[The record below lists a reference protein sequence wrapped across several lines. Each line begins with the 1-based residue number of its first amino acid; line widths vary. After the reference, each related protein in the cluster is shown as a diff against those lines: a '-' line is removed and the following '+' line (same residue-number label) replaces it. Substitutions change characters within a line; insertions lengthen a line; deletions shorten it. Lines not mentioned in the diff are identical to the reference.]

1 MKNNSFHEKARE
13 ALKKHLENIL
23 SSCVIDKGIVN
34 FDRSTD
40 EDLYKYINE
49 AKKHK
54 KTWMRD
60 IDLYGLLYKQ
70 VSDYL
75 VEHIE
80 KIREISGKIKDIIGE
95 PGITD
100 LCVKIISYLESIPR
114 KYLVFFELPA
124 VHGLG
129 LKEIKLTDDISFV
142 ERVGESDFSDIKIPT
157 WSLLGGDYTLT
168 LEKGRLY
175 IRISVDGYT
184 DGTVES
190 SAIKKAYSKFKQV
203 ILLSNLSG
211 ILKEGQ
217 RDLSLG
223 LLGSVSHQIFVVNSR
238 DPNIEKYLVYFPQTV
253 SNYISKL
260 RLNEDILKP
269 PKFETLLETFENKE
283 IPTSNDKAKI
293 LKKRLRYPEKLLK
306 TSDNDENTEPI
317 KSAIEWAF
325 DSHANDND
333 TLAFIQACI
342 GIEAVIGDDTKDN
355 ITATLADRCAY
366 LLGDS
371 ISARKKIRE
380 NFEKLYDIRSKVVHG
395 RKACLDDE
403 QRHFLDYAQI
413 MLKRVIWKEI
423 SFIGTE
429 T

>member
-13 ALKKHLENIL
+13 ALEKHLENIL

-34 FDRSTD
+34 FDRSKN

-60 IDLYGLLYKQ
+60 IELYGLLYKQ

-75 VEHIE
+75 TEHIE
-80 KIREISGKIKDIIGE
+80 KRRETSGKVKDIIGE
-95 PGITD
+95 KEVTN
-100 LCVKIISYLESIPR
+100 LCVKIISYLDSIPR

-142 ERVGESDFSDIKIPT
+142 ERVSESDFSDIKIPSR
-157 WSLLGGDYTLT
+157 SLYGRDYTLQ
-168 LEKGRLY
+168 EGRLN

-184 DGTVES
+184 DGTLDS

-211 ILKEGQ
+211 ILKEWQG
-217 RDLSLG
+217 DLSLG

-253 SNYISKL
+253 SNYLLKL

-269 PKFETLLETFENKE
+269 TKLETLLETFENKE
-283 IPTSNDKAKI
+283 ASTSNDKAKI
-293 LKKRLRYPEKLLK
+293 LQKRFQHPVNLLK
-306 TSDNDENTEPI
+306 TPDNDKNAEPL
-317 KSAIEWAF
+317 KTAIEWAF
-325 DSHANDND
+325 DSLTNDNN

-342 GIEAVIGDDTKDN
+342 GLEAILGDDETKDN
-355 ITATLADRCAY
+355 ITATLADRCSY

-371 ISARKKIRE
+371 ISARKSIRE
-380 NFEKLYDIRSKVVHG
+380 NFKKLYGIRSKVVHG
-395 RKACLDDE
+395 RKAYLDDE
-403 QRHFLDYAQI
+403 QRYFLNYAQI
-413 MLKRVIWKEI
+413 MLKQVIWKEI
-423 SFIGTE
+423 SYIKEGG
-429 T
+429 

>member
-23 SSCVIDKGIVN
+23 SSCVMDKGNVN

-70 VSDYL
+70 VLDYL

-260 RLNEDILKP
+260 RFNEDILKP
-269 PKFETLLETFENKE
+269 TKFETLLETFENKE
-283 IPTSNDKAKI
+283 IPTSNDKAKL
-293 LKKRLRYPEKLLK
+293 LKNRFQYPVKLLK
-306 TSDNDENTEPI
+306 TPDNDENAESI

-380 NFEKLYDIRSKVVHG
+380 KFEKLYDIRSKIVHG
-395 RKACLDDE
+395 RKACLDEE

-413 MLKRVIWKEI
+413 MLKRVIGKEI

>member
-23 SSCVIDKGIVN
+23 SSCVMDKGNVN

-54 KTWMRD
+54 KTWMRE
-60 IDLYGLLYKQ
+60 IYLYGLLYKQ

-203 ILLSNLSG
+203 ILLSNLSE

>member
-95 PGITD
+95 KRITD

-203 ILLSNLSG
+203 ILLSNLSE

>member
-40 EDLYKYINE
+40 EDLYRYINE

-54 KTWMRD
+54 KTWMRE

-175 IRISVDGYT
+175 IRIAVDGYT

-283 IPTSNDKAKI
+283 IPTSNDKAKL
-293 LKKRLRYPEKLLK
+293 LKNRFQYPVKLLK
-306 TSDNDENTEPI
+306 TPDNDENAESI

-380 NFEKLYDIRSKVVHG
+380 NFEKLYDIRSKIVHG
-395 RKACLDDE
+395 RKACLDEE

-413 MLKRVIWKEI
+413 MLKRVIGKEI

>member
-23 SSCVIDKGIVN
+23 SSCVMDKGNVN

-70 VSDYL
+70 VLDYL

-95 PGITD
+95 KRITD

-413 MLKRVIWKEI
+413 MLKRVIGKEI

>member
-34 FDRSTD
+34 FDRSKD

-95 PGITD
+95 KRITD

-175 IRISVDGYT
+175 IRIAVDGYT

-203 ILLSNLSG
+203 ILLSNLSE

>member
-54 KTWMRD
+54 KTWMRE
-60 IDLYGLLYKQ
+60 IYLYGLLYKQ

-203 ILLSNLSG
+203 ILLSNLSE

>member
-23 SSCVIDKGIVN
+23 SSCVMDKGNVN

-54 KTWMRD
+54 KTWMRE
-60 IDLYGLLYKQ
+60 IYLYGLLYKQ

-175 IRISVDGYT
+175 IRIAVDGYT

-283 IPTSNDKAKI
+283 IPTSNDKAKL
-293 LKKRLRYPEKLLK
+293 LKNRFQYPVKLLK
-306 TSDNDENTEPI
+306 TPDNDENAESI

-380 NFEKLYDIRSKVVHG
+380 NFEKLYDIRSKIVHG

>member
-70 VSDYL
+70 VLDYL

-203 ILLSNLSG
+203 ILLSNLSE

>member
-23 SSCVIDKGIVN
+23 SSCVMDKGNVN

-203 ILLSNLSG
+203 ILLSNLSE